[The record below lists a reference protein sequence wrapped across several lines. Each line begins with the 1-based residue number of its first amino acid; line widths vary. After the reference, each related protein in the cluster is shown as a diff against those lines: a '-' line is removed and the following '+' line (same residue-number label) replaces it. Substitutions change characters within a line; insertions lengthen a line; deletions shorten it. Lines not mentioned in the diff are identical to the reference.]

1 MGCFTKGTKVKTPL
15 GYATIESLKKGDLV
29 KSYDTKV
36 EAKVDSEVTETFLHE
51 NHDGYLVIN
60 GNIKTTSNHPF
71 YSNGDWVDA
80 GELSVGDKILHVDG
94 LEHTIESIENY
105 DDTID
110 VYNIEVDGNHNY
122 YAENYLVH
130 NKGIE
135 SVGAGEAVMISG
147 SSGLEP
153 KAQISMS
160 VGDKV
165 LSANITGLPD
175 SDTASEYL
183 LWEYTGSD
191 ITSQLTLATSSV
203 SAVGSG
209 SYIQWVSIQANNGLD
224 NPVTMTPSHTV
235 LTWSGSSYPHTGSW
249 FFEYAGDIVPGN
261 KFLSSSLEVIDVT
274 SWQFAS
280 ASVSQS
286 FYRSNIEPHD
296 VYFVDG
302 ILVHN

>member
-94 LEHTIESIENY
+94 LEHTVESIENY

-224 NPVTMTPSHTV
+224 NPVTMTPSHTI

>member
-94 LEHTIESIENY
+94 LEHTVESIENY

-130 NKGIE
+130 KKGIE

-209 SYIQWVSIQANNGLD
+209 SYIQWVSIQAENGLD

-249 FFEYAGDIVPGN
+249 FFEYAGDIIPGN

>member
-36 EAKVDSEVTETFLHE
+36 EAKVDSEVTETFLHK

-60 GNIKTTSNHPF
+60 ENIKTTSNHPF

-94 LEHTIESIENY
+94 LEHTVESIENY

-249 FFEYAGDIVPGN
+249 FFEYAGDIIPGN

>member
-60 GNIKTTSNHPF
+60 ENIKTTSNHPF

-209 SYIQWVSIQANNGLD
+209 SYIQWVSIQAENGLD
-224 NPVTMTPSHTV
+224 NPVTMTPSHTI

-249 FFEYAGDIVPGN
+249 FFEYAGDIIPGN

>member
-94 LEHTIESIENY
+94 LEHTVESIENY

-209 SYIQWVSIQANNGLD
+209 SYIQWVSIQAENGLD

>member
-60 GNIKTTSNHPF
+60 ENIKTTSNHPF

>member
-94 LEHTIESIENY
+94 LEHTVKSIENY

-209 SYIQWVSIQANNGLD
+209 SYIQWVSIQAENGLD
-224 NPVTMTPSHTV
+224 NPVTMTPSHTI

>member
-94 LEHTIESIENY
+94 LEHTVESIENY

-209 SYIQWVSIQANNGLD
+209 SYIQWVSIQAENGLD

-249 FFEYAGDIVPGN
+249 FFEYAGDVVAGN

>member
-36 EAKVDSEVTETFLHE
+36 EAKVDSEVTETFLHK

-94 LEHTIESIENY
+94 LEHTVESIENY

-249 FFEYAGDIVPGN
+249 FFEYAGDIIPGN

>member
-249 FFEYAGDIVPGN
+249 FFEYAGDVVPGN

>member
-249 FFEYAGDIVPGN
+249 FFEYAGDVVAGN

>member
-94 LEHTIESIENY
+94 LEHTVESIENY

-249 FFEYAGDIVPGN
+249 FFEYAGDIIPGN

>member
-209 SYIQWVSIQANNGLD
+209 SYIQWVSIQAENGLD
-224 NPVTMTPSHTV
+224 NPVTMTPSHTI

-249 FFEYAGDIVPGN
+249 FFEYAGDIIPGN

>member
-36 EAKVDSEVTETFLHE
+36 EAKVDSEVTETFLHK

-94 LEHTIESIENY
+94 LEHTVESIENY

-209 SYIQWVSIQANNGLD
+209 SYIQWVSIQAENGLD
-224 NPVTMTPSHTV
+224 NPVTMTPSHTI

-249 FFEYAGDIVPGN
+249 FFEYAGDVVAGN

>member
-249 FFEYAGDIVPGN
+249 FFEYAGDIIPGN

>member
-36 EAKVDSEVTETFLHE
+36 EAKVDSEVTETFLHK

-209 SYIQWVSIQANNGLD
+209 SYIQWVSIQAENGLD
-224 NPVTMTPSHTV
+224 NPVTMTPSHTI

>member
-94 LEHTIESIENY
+94 LEHTVKSIENY

-249 FFEYAGDIVPGN
+249 FFEYAGDVVAGN

>member
-224 NPVTMTPSHTV
+224 NPVTMTPSHTI

>member
-94 LEHTIESIENY
+94 LEHTVESIENY

-209 SYIQWVSIQANNGLD
+209 SYIQWVSIQAENGLD
-224 NPVTMTPSHTV
+224 NPVTMTPSHTI

-249 FFEYAGDIVPGN
+249 FFEYAGDVVPGN

>member
-60 GNIKTTSNHPF
+60 ENIKTTSNHPF

-249 FFEYAGDIVPGN
+249 FFEYAGDVVAGN

>member
-94 LEHTIESIENY
+94 LEHTVKSIENY

-209 SYIQWVSIQANNGLD
+209 SYIQWVSIQAENGLD

>member
-94 LEHTIESIENY
+94 LEHTVESIENY

-209 SYIQWVSIQANNGLD
+209 SYIQWVSIQAENGLD

-249 FFEYAGDIVPGN
+249 FFEYAGDIIPGN

>member
-94 LEHTIESIENY
+94 LEHTVESIENY

-209 SYIQWVSIQANNGLD
+209 SYIQWVSIQAENGLD
-224 NPVTMTPSHTV
+224 NPVTMTPSHTI

>member
-94 LEHTIESIENY
+94 LEHTVESIENY

-249 FFEYAGDIVPGN
+249 FFEYAGDVVAGN

>member
-94 LEHTIESIENY
+94 LEHTVESIENY

-135 SVGAGEAVMISG
+135 SFGAGEAVMISG

-209 SYIQWVSIQANNGLD
+209 SYIQWVSIQAENGLD

-249 FFEYAGDIVPGN
+249 FFEYAGDVVAGN

>member
-60 GNIKTTSNHPF
+60 ENIKTTSNHPF

-94 LEHTIESIENY
+94 LEHTVESIENY

-183 LWEYTGSD
+183 LWEYTGTD

-209 SYIQWVSIQANNGLD
+209 SYIQWVSIQAENGLD
-224 NPVTMTPSHTV
+224 NPVTMTPSHTI

>member
-60 GNIKTTSNHPF
+60 ENIKTTSNHPF

-94 LEHTIESIENY
+94 LEHTVESIENY

-209 SYIQWVSIQANNGLD
+209 SYIQWVSIQAENGLD
-224 NPVTMTPSHTV
+224 NPVTMTPSHTI

>member
-94 LEHTIESIENY
+94 LEHTVESIENY

-209 SYIQWVSIQANNGLD
+209 SYIQWVSIQAENGLD
-224 NPVTMTPSHTV
+224 NPVTMTPSHTI

-249 FFEYAGDIVPGN
+249 FFEYAGDVVAGN

>member
-60 GNIKTTSNHPF
+60 ENIKTTSNHPF

-94 LEHTIESIENY
+94 LEHTVESIENY

-224 NPVTMTPSHTV
+224 NPVTMTPSHTI

-249 FFEYAGDIVPGN
+249 FFEYAGDVVAGN

>member
-36 EAKVDSEVTETFLHE
+36 EAKVDSEVTETFLHK

-94 LEHTIESIENY
+94 LEHTVESIENY

>member
-94 LEHTIESIENY
+94 LEHTVESIENY

-224 NPVTMTPSHTV
+224 NPVTMTPSHTI

-249 FFEYAGDIVPGN
+249 FFEYAGDIVPGY

>member
-94 LEHTIESIENY
+94 LEHTVESIENY

-153 KAQISMS
+153 KQQISMS

-224 NPVTMTPSHTV
+224 NPVTMTPSHTI

>member
-36 EAKVDSEVTETFLHE
+36 EAKVDSEVTETFLHK

-80 GELSVGDKILHVDG
+80 GKLSVGDKILHVDG
-94 LEHTIESIENY
+94 LEHTVESIENY

-224 NPVTMTPSHTV
+224 NPVTMTPSHTI

-249 FFEYAGDIVPGN
+249 FFEYAGDIIPGN

>member
-60 GNIKTTSNHPF
+60 ENIKTTSNHPF

-94 LEHTIESIENY
+94 LEHTVESIENY

-209 SYIQWVSIQANNGLD
+209 SYIQWVSIQAENGLD
-224 NPVTMTPSHTV
+224 NPVTMTPSHTI

-249 FFEYAGDIVPGN
+249 FFEYAGDIIPGN

>member
-60 GNIKTTSNHPF
+60 ENIKTTSNHPF

-94 LEHTIESIENY
+94 LEHTVESIENY

-249 FFEYAGDIVPGN
+249 FFEYAGDIIPGN

>member
-94 LEHTIESIENY
+94 LEHTVESIENY

-209 SYIQWVSIQANNGLD
+209 SYIQWVSIQAENGLD
-224 NPVTMTPSHTV
+224 NPVTMTPSHTI

-249 FFEYAGDIVPGN
+249 FFEYAGDIIPGN

>member
-36 EAKVDSEVTETFLHE
+36 EAKVDSEVTETFLHK

-224 NPVTMTPSHTV
+224 NPVTMTPSHTI

>member
-36 EAKVDSEVTETFLHE
+36 EAKVDSEVTETFLHK

-94 LEHTIESIENY
+94 LEHTVESIENY

-224 NPVTMTPSHTV
+224 NPVTMTPSHTI

-249 FFEYAGDIVPGN
+249 FFEYAGDIIPGN

>member
-36 EAKVDSEVTETFLHE
+36 EAKVDSEVTETFLHK

>member
-36 EAKVDSEVTETFLHE
+36 EAKVDSEVTETFLHK

-94 LEHTIESIENY
+94 LEHTVESIENY

-224 NPVTMTPSHTV
+224 NPVTMTPSHTI

-249 FFEYAGDIVPGN
+249 FFEYAGDVVAGN